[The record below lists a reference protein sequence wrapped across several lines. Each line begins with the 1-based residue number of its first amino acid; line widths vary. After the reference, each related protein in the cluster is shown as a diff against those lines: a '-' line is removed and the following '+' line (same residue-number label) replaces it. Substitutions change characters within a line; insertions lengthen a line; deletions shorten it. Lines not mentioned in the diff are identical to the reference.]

1 MHSLLNL
8 CAFEFGRF
16 AVEDIDWLEPPFQKV
31 YCSVEDSAQ
40 VTGDSSLCVAER
52 SSVGLSD
59 DGEELVECVVCVYGE
74 SFVFKLGIVDGF
86 GFDKVAEV

>member
-16 AVEDIDWLEPPFQKV
+16 AVEDINWLEPAFQKV

-40 VTGDSSLCVAER
+40 VTCDSSLRIAER
-52 SSVGLSD
+52 SSVGLSN
-59 DGEELVECVVCVYGE
+59 DGEELVESVVCVYSEG
-74 SFVFKLGIVDGF
+74 FVLKLRVVDGF
-86 GFDKVAEV
+86 GLDEVAEV